1 MTPYRMR
8 VLFRD
13 VLGRLA
19 VCLMMMVS
27 ATGQEQRTPDQEI
40 QFQAMKK
47 FEFLVGKWSGQA
59 LWFTNQGL
67 FDLTAAQDVHY
78 EQHGLILKIRSQELR
93 PEGKPALGGVL
104 LISYDVKSRSYRLRG
119 DVNHLDGILTIDD
132 DWRGMS
138 IQFKMP
144 NRTTLEML
152 RVNEKQEWAEVHWV
166 TEGTDPPWMFLQAV
180 FRRQKAVPAPK

>member
-19 VCLMMMVS
+19 VCLVMMVS
-27 ATGQEQRTPDQEI
+27 AAGQEQRTPDQEI

-47 FEFLVGKWSGQA
+47 FGFLVGKWSGQS

-67 FDLTAAQDVHY
+67 LDLIATQDVHY
-78 EQHGLILKIRSQELR
+78 EQNGLTLKIRSQELR
-93 PEGKPALGGVL
+93 PEGKPALGSVL
-104 LISYDVKSRSYRLRG
+104 LVSYDDKSGSYRVHSE
-119 DVNHLDGILTIDD
+119 VNHLEGILNIDD
-132 DWRGMS
+132 DWRGIS

-144 NRTTLEML
+144 GRTTLAM
-152 RVNEKQEWAEVHWV
+152 
-166 TEGTDPPWMFLQAV
+166 
-180 FRRQKAVPAPK
+180 